1 MWSIVNLFFEGLRI
15 YTQAYKAGH
24 WTLDIAIAVISCFS
38 KSVFMLIYE
47 PYAHQ

>member
-24 WTLDIAIAVISCFS
+24 WTLEIAIAVTSCFS
-38 KSVFMLIYE
+38 QSVSILNHD
-47 PYAHQ
+47 PCAHQ